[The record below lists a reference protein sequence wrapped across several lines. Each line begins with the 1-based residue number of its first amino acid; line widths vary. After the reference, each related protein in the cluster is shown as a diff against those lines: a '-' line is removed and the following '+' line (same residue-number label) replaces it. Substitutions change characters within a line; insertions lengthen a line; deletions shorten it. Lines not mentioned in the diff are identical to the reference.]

1 MLRHGAFHAFRDSLL
16 VALRVV
22 GQRKGKVA
30 GCGALACGGVVA
42 AASDPAVVAS
52 GLRVYAAQAVAKGVI
67 TLGCRGDDRETGH
80 PARPE
85 SRRGK
90 KVAASHTPCPKD
102 LGLQIERREAA
113 GNTDQDEDEDGEDDG
128 DEDDDDCCCCCCCY
142 C

>member
-52 GLRVYAAQAVAKGVI
+52 GLRVYAAQTVAKGVV
-67 TLGCRGDDRETGH
+67 TLGFPGDDRESGH
-80 PARPE
+80 PARQE

-90 KVAASHTPCPKD
+90 KVVASHTPCPKY
-102 LGLQIERREAA
+102 LGANVMSTCCERFL
-113 GNTDQDEDEDGEDDG
+113 
-128 DEDDDDCCCCCCCY
+128 
-142 C
+142 